1 MITPR
6 LQRALQRIDE
16 VPAEQQDEIAALI
29 EDALTAHSERVSYA
43 GAIAGL
49 LPDDAEEQLL
59 RLRRASSPTP
69 PVEEQLRGLM
79 EEEH

>member
-6 LQRALQRIDE
+6 LQRALQRLDE
-16 VPAEQQDEIAALI
+16 VSADQQDEIAAII
-29 EDALTAHSERVSYA
+29 EDSLTPHVECDSYA

-49 LPDDAEEQLL
+49 LPEDAEEQLL
-59 RLRRASSPTP
+59 ELRRASSPTP
-69 PVEEQLRGLM
+69 PIDDQLRGLM

>member
-16 VPAEQQDEIAALI
+16 VPAEQQDELAALV
-29 EDALTAHSERVSYA
+29 EDALAPHAERASYA

-49 LPDDAEEQLL
+49 LPDNADEQLL
-59 RLRRASSPTP
+59 QLRRASSSTP
-69 PVEEQLRGLM
+69 PPRSNCMG
-79 EEEH
+79 